1 MIGFEKKWAKGLP
14 FHLFHF
20 IAMPANDDW
29 DVLMEEDFKTGYGL
43 FQSSRWQATHYK
55 SVKDRDGVIRIKE
68 DSVIYFN
75 KIILD
80 ATYSSFMID
89 FAMYVLQIQD
99 GDNFCLDCSVDGW
112 LAHNNLVKKYRD

>member
-1 MIGFEKKWAKGLP
+1 M
-14 FHLFHF
+14 
-20 IAMPANDDW
+20 
-29 DVLMEEDFKTGYGL
+29 
-43 FQSSRWQATHYK
+43 
-55 SVKDRDGVIRIKE
+55 IRIRE